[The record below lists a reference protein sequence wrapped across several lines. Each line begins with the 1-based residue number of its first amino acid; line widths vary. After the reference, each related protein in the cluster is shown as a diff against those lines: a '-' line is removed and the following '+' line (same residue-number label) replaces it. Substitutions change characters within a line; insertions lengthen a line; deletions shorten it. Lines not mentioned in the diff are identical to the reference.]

1 MSARDVDGGGA
12 RLVVRV
18 KPKSS
23 KEGVEVGADGSVV
36 VKVSAP
42 PENGKANAR
51 VVEVVAAFFG
61 LPRRQVEIVRGQTA
75 REKDLLLHGLSA
87 ADVDKRLN
95 DPV

>member
-1 MSARDVDGGGA
+1 VTLARDVDGGA

-23 KEGVEVGADGSVV
+23 REGVELVDGVVV

-42 PENGKANAR
+42 PEDGKANAR

-61 LPRRQVEIVRGQTA
+61 LPRRQVEIVRGHTA
-75 REKDLLLHGLSA
+75 RDKDLLLMGVSA
-87 ADVDKRLN
+87 PAIAARFAV
-95 DPV
+95 

>member
-1 MSARDVDGGGA
+1 MTLGRDVDGGA

-23 KEGVEVGADGSVV
+23 REGVELVEGVVV

-42 PENGKANAR
+42 PEDGKANAR
-51 VVEVVAAFFG
+51 VVEVVAAFFA

-75 REKDLLLHGLSA
+75 RDKDLLLIGVSA
-87 ADVDKRLN
+87 AVIDARFAI
-95 DPV
+95 